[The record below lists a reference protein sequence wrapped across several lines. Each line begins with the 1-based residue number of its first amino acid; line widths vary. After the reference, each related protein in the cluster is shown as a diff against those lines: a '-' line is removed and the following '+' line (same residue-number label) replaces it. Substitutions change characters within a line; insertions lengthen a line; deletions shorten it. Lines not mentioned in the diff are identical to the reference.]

1 MVGFKLELTVSP
13 TQRLL
18 KKEAVNLKES
28 KGSYRGV
35 WREEVKEEIDAD
47 YNLKTNKQT
56 TTTKPQV

>member
-35 WREEVKEEIDAD
+35 WREEVKEGIDAD
-47 YNLKTNKQT
+47 RL
-56 TTTKPQV
+56 